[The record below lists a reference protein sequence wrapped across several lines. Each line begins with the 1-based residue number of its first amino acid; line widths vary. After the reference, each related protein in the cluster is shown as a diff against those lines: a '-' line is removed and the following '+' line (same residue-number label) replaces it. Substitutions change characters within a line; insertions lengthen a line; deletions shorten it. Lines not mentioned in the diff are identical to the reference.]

1 MQQTIKAVEKTNEA
15 MSETMNS
22 LLIRDEKLDDMLR
35 KTTEMSDISSS
46 IARKVGNAHIVQE
59 GQAKRHLEQHRCQ
72 DLIRDHRVGRLFV
85 NKALIYAL
93 MAYFCGLDMKKCFS

>member
-46 IARKVGNAHIVQE
+46 IARKVVVFSVSL
-59 GQAKRHLEQHRCQ
+59 AKSREMP
-72 DLIRDHRVGRLFV
+72 F
-85 NKALIYAL
+85 
-93 MAYFCGLDMKKCFS
+93 

>member
-46 IARKVGNAHIVQE
+46 IARKVV
-59 GQAKRHLEQHRCQ
+59 
-72 DLIRDHRVGRLFV
+72 V
-85 NKALIYAL
+85 
-93 MAYFCGLDMKKCFS
+93 S

>member
-1 MQQTIKAVEKTNEA
+1 MDKLASSDWTRNSIAIWTKSTWVWFLLQETYSKQSFDKMKQTIQAVEKTNEA

-46 IARKVGNAHIVQE
+46 IARKVVFA
-59 GQAKRHLEQHRCQ
+59 
-72 DLIRDHRVGRLFV
+72 
-85 NKALIYAL
+85 
-93 MAYFCGLDMKKCFS
+93 